1 MHLSSLLLFFFF
13 FWVKAFLSFSERRNR
28 SIVGGEVEA
37 CSVGRKAEGELW
49 SCNGPSE
56 ESGVPQSLAV
66 RLCLVRESTREMT
79 KEEKVNISEAGGL
92 PFAVSQSTKSSTA
105 AGFPPSYASG
115 LFRGDSQVG
124 NSTREFVGNFF
135 TDGNQEA
142 AAPCDH
148 LGLGVAV
155 KNCVVTTY

>member
-1 MHLSSLLLFFFF
+1 MHGWAPLPPRSQFQLLGSSTLCCEGCTYPPCCFFL
-13 FWVKAFLSFSERRNR
+13 VKVFLSFSERRNR

-37 CSVGRKAEGELW
+37 CSVGKKAEGKLW

-79 KEEKVNISEAGGL
+79 KEEKVNVSEARGL

-105 AGFPPSYASG
+105 AGFPPSSAPG
-115 LFRGDSQVG
+115 LSETCR
-124 NSTREFVGNFF
+124 
-135 TDGNQEA
+135 
-142 AAPCDH
+142 
-148 LGLGVAV
+148 
-155 KNCVVTTY
+155 

>member
-1 MHLSSLLLFFFF
+1 MGGLHCPHVASSNSWAQAPCVVKDALILLVVFFL
-13 FWVKAFLSFSERRNR
+13 VKVFLSFSERRNR

-37 CSVGRKAEGELW
+37 CSVGKKAEGKLW

-79 KEEKVNISEAGGL
+79 KEEKVNVSEARGL

-105 AGFPPSYASG
+105 AGFPPSSAPG
-115 LFRGDSQVG
+115 LSETCR
-124 NSTREFVGNFF
+124 
-135 TDGNQEA
+135 
-142 AAPCDH
+142 
-148 LGLGVAV
+148 
-155 KNCVVTTY
+155 